1 LFDEIAELP
10 TSLQIKF
17 LSFVQDRRFE
27 RIGSN
32 RTLRVDVRVIVAS
45 NRNLEAEV
53 VAGRF
58 REDLYYRLNVITF
71 TLPPLRERTQDILPF
86 ADWTLKRIAI
96 ATGRPELRLSQE
108 AAGALF
114 SYRWPG
120 NIRELH
126 NALKRAA
133 DLARTE
139 TITVDDLPD
148 SVSHRASAMCATA
161 ARGMSLKDFE
171 REQILRA
178 LAQSSTLGQ
187 AAATLGINVTTLWR
201 KRRHYGI
208 G

>member
-1 LFDEIAELP
+1 MDLISS
-10 TSLQIKF
+10 TSKF
-17 LSFVQDRRFE
+17 LSFVQDRCFE

-45 NRNLEAEV
+45 NRNVEAEV
-53 VAGRF
+53 AAGRF

-71 TLPPLRERTQDILPF
+71 TLPPLRERAQDILPL
-86 ADWTLKRIAI
+86 ADWMLKRMSI
-96 ATGRPELRLSQE
+96 ATGRLEPRVSPE
-108 AAGALF
+108 AAAALF

-120 NIRELH
+120 NVRELQ

-139 TITVDDLPD
+139 TVTLDDLPD
-148 SVSHRASAMCATA
+148 SVSHRASMMCATGV
-161 ARGMSLKDFE
+161 RGMSLKDFE